1 MTSRIGLITGCGKGI
16 GFEIVKQLLENKENK
31 LLIGITRSKS
41 EDLYNLFRQYP
52 DRLII
57 EISDISDI
65 ANMDKIIKKIYLN
78 YGHIDFAICNAA
90 LRSRSSLLESEID
103 LFRNI
108 FENNALANI
117 NISRFLIK
125 KNLELNKRLNLLFI
139 SSIVGSRGFKDLT
152 TYAVSKSALDGFM
165 KSAAVEYAS
174 KKIQINCIAPGFVES
189 SYAENFKK
197 NRKELY
203 EWTISQ
209 TPMGRW
215 GTCKEIADLAEFM
228 VSERNSFMTGSVVYC
243 DGGWTAK

>member
-1 MTSRIGLITGCGKGI
+1 MKSRIGLITGCGKGI
-16 GFEIVKQLLENKENK
+16 GLEIIKNLLENKENK

-41 EDLYNLFRQYP
+41 EDLDDLFRQYP
-52 DRLII
+52 NRLII
-57 EISDISDI
+57 EICDVSNTINI
-65 ANMDKIIKKIYLN
+65 CKIIEEIYFN
-78 YGHIDFAICNAA
+78 YGHIDFAICNAG
-90 LRSRSSLLESEID
+90 LRSRSSLLVSQIE

-117 NISRFLIK
+117 NISRLLIQ
-125 KNLELNKRLNLLFI
+125 KNLELKKKLNLLFI

-165 KSAAVEYAS
+165 KSAAVEYGS

-189 SYAENFKK
+189 SYAENFKM

-215 GTCKEIADLAEFM
+215 GTCKEIANLAEFM
-228 VSERNSFMTGSVVYC
+228 VSEKNSFMTGSIVYC

>member
-1 MTSRIGLITGCGKGI
+1 MKSRIGLITGCGKGI
-16 GFEIVKQLLENKENK
+16 GLEIIKQLIEKKENK

-41 EDLYNLFRQYP
+41 KDLYDLFRKYP
-52 DRLII
+52 KKLII
-57 EISDISDI
+57 KMCDVSNTSRINEIIQEV
-65 ANMDKIIKKIYLN
+65 YLN
-78 YGHIDFAICNAA
+78 YGQIDFAICNAG
-90 LRSRSSLLESEID
+90 LRSRSSLLDSEID
-103 LFRNI
+103 LFLNI
-108 FENNALANI
+108 FENNTLANI
-117 NISRFLIK
+117 NISKILIQ
-125 KNLELNKRLNLLFI
+125 KNLELKKKLNLLFI
-139 SSIVGSRGFKDLT
+139 SSIVGARGFKDLT

-228 VSERNSFMTGSVVYC
+228 VSEKNSFMTGSIVYC
-243 DGGWTAK
+243 DGGWTSK